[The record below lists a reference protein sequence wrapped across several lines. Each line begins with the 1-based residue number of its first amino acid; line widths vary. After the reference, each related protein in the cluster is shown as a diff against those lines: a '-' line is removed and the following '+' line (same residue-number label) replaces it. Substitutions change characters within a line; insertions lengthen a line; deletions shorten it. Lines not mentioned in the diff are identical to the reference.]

1 MLYLQRLKRN
11 LEKTKIGTEKP
22 VTKPKVKTKKKIFAK
37 TNVKKKV
44 TEEAK
49 IEKTEEKGKDE
60 EKAEDTGVEKGEDE
74 EKAEDTGVEKIA
86 SSISKVSIS
95 TRASARLHRPSPT
108 MEKSKKLIKKAVA
121 KSKQLKTKIT
131 PKVLR
136 RLRPRK
142 TAVEEKL
149 ESKEEPKPEEETKSE
164 EMETD
169 EKETTSMEPDKPV
182 MTTPIVA
189 IKSKPRFQDSENG
202 VGVQPQPSEDKT
214 GVETKGSEDICGES
228 NIPVE
233 SEPSGS
239 SDAPILS
246 NTEPLNPLN
255 DPVIAS
261 SQQNTS
267 TNEDEILLNKLTI
280 QLLESTEPSPPILE
294 LSSHEPTPERISPVI
309 EKAAVTPQI
318 CPKTPE
324 PTVSEKP
331 ISPFPALT
339 NLEPNLEDI
348 AEKDR
353 EQDTS
358 FDSLKLPS
366 DQESSPIKPKVK
378 NLELEETINSYAAT
392 KNLLFDSLLSEPAK
406 QKLSPS
412 ISSSQQQ
419 KENVFKSS
427 KKPEVRDEP
436 APSVVTPSTSIFSSI
451 EPLTVNTN
459 VVVAEQPMFSPD
471 EDDFSAQGIFI

>member
-1 MLYLQRLKRN
+1 MKRN
-11 LEKTKIGTEKP
+11 LEKTKIGTKKP
-22 VTKPKVKTKKKIFAK
+22 VTKPKVKTKKKTVVK

-44 TEEAK
+44 TEE
-49 IEKTEEKGKDE
+49 EKVEKAEEKGKDEEKAEEKGKDE
-60 EKAEDTGVEKGEDE
+60 EKAEDTGVEK
-74 EKAEDTGVEKIA
+74 I
-86 SSISKVSIS
+86 SNSISKVSIS

-108 MEKSKKLIKKAVA
+108 MEKSKKLIKKAVT
-121 KSKQLKTKIT
+121 KSKQLKAKIT

-149 ESKEEPKPEEETKSE
+149 ASKEEPKPEVETKPE

-169 EKETTSMEPDKPV
+169 EQEIKNMEPDKPV

-189 IKSKPRFQDSENG
+189 IKSKPRFQDSENE
-202 VGVQPQPSEDKT
+202 VGVQPQPSENKT
-214 GVETKGSEDICGES
+214 GVEAKGSGDICVKS
-228 NIPVE
+228 NIPTE

-239 SDAPILS
+239 PGAPIPL
-246 NTEPLNPLN
+246 NTEPVNPLN
-255 DPVIAS
+255 DPILTS
-261 SQQNTS
+261 SPLNTS
-267 TNEDEILLNKLTI
+267 TIEAEILVNKPTI
-280 QLLESTEPSPPILE
+280 QLPESTEPSLSIPEVSALKPTL
-294 LSSHEPTPERISPVI
+294 LSSERISPI
-309 EKAAVTPQI
+309 FENAAVTSEI

-324 PTVSEKP
+324 PKDSAKP
-331 ISPFPALT
+331 TSPVPALT
-339 NLEPNLEDI
+339 NPEPNLEDI
-348 AEKDR
+348 PEKDG

-358 FDSLKLPS
+358 SDSPKLPS
-366 DQESSPIKPKVK
+366 DQESSPIKPKIK

-419 KENVFKSS
+419 KEHVFNSS
-427 KKPEVRDEP
+427 KKPEVWDEP
-436 APSVVTPSTSIFSSI
+436 APSVVTPLTPIVSSI

-471 EDDFSAQGIFI
+471 EDDFSAQGILI